1 MACEG
6 SSQRPTCMGVVDQAL
21 ALELSGQDVIHLE
34 KGEPDFDT
42 PRAVVDSAV
51 AALRGG
57 RTRYTASAG
66 LAELREAICDR
77 YLRMYRVRIHPDQVI
92 VTSGSSPALLISFH
106 TVLGPG
112 DEVILPDPAY
122 PSYRRLIELTGARPV
137 HLPLRESGFRYTAEA
152 ASRLISPAT
161 KAIVLNFP
169 ANPLGSVIDRDTLA
183 PFARLGITIISD
195 EIYHG
200 LSYTG
205 GQDPSVLEFTEDAVV
220 VSGFS
225 KAFAMTG
232 WRLGYAVLPPPLVP
246 RATTIAQ
253 DALVCASTF
262 AQWAAIVALDHA
274 DEITPGWREE
284 LRLRRDTLA
293 AGLTE
298 LGFRIAAPPMGAFYI
313 FARLPDGYADSYA
326 FAGGLLAAQRVAVT
340 PGPEFG
346 PTGEGYLRFSYA
358 TPVSAIEEGLA
369 RIRRYLAKQP
379 ATTGARQ

>member
-1 MACEG
+1 MACE
-6 SSQRPTCMGVVDQAL
+6 SSGKRPTCMGVVDQAL
-21 ALELSGQDVIHLE
+21 ALELSGQEVIHLE
-34 KGEPDFDT
+34 KGEPDFET

-66 LAELREAICDR
+66 LAELRQAICDR
-77 YLRMYRVRIHPDQVI
+77 YLRTYQVRVDPDQVI

-112 DEVILPDPAY
+112 DEVILPDPTY

-137 HLPLRESGFRYTAEA
+137 HLPLHESGFRYTAEA
-152 ASRLISPAT
+152 AARLLSPVT

-169 ANPLGSVIDRDTLA
+169 ANPLGSVIDRDSLA

-195 EIYHG
+195 EVYHG

-205 GQDPSVLEFTEDAVV
+205 ARDPSVLEFTEDAVV

-262 AQWAAIVALDHA
+262 AQWAAIAALDHA
-274 DEITPGWREE
+274 DEITPSWREE
-284 LRLRRDTLA
+284 LQVRRDRLA
-293 AGLTE
+293 TGLTE

-313 FARLPDGYADSYA
+313 FARLPHGYADSYA
-326 FAGGLLAAQRVAVT
+326 FAAGLLAAHQVAVT

-346 PTGEGYLRFSYA
+346 PAGEGYLRFSYA

-369 RIRRYLAKQP
+369 RIGRFLAKQP
-379 ATTGARQ
+379 AMTGARR